1 MKESTSFYENIKNYL
16 AKTPIPKDKDYAFL
30 LKPR

>member
-1 MKESTSFYENIKNYL
+1 MNKFFQNLKNYL
-16 AKTPIPKDKDYAFL
+16 TKTPIPKDKDYAFL